1 MIPKVSILV
10 PIFNVSSFIE
20 RCAVSLFEQTFEDI
34 EYIFVNDCTP
44 DNSIEVLNN
53 VIQRYPNRQAQIRII
68 NHENNKG
75 LAGARNTG
83 IANANGDFILHI
95 DSDDYVE
102 PNMVELLYSK
112 AIAENSDIVVCD
124 FIMEWDNT
132 NRVVEQIWDKN
143 PKIFINKILS
153 VQAVPS
159 VWNKLF
165 KKKLYIENNISTIE
179 GINLGEDL
187 ITTPKLLYYSK
198 NVSKVGIPLCHYIQ
212 TNSNSYTKNYTEKNI
227 NNVEDVLKELTSF
240 FKNKEDFYLFEQSL
254 LEGKLKK
261 KIELIFNSDE
271 EYWNEL
277 FKIFPEINKLED
289 LSFLTI
295 RENIVY
301 FFIKNNYNSALSW
314 YKKMYNPLFNA
325 VQKLKGR

>member
-198 NVSKVGIPLCHYIQ
+198 NVSKVEIPLYHYLQ

-277 FKIFPEINKLED
+277 FKIFPEANKLKD
-289 LSFLTI
+289 FSFLTI
-295 RENIVY
+295 REKIIY
-301 FFIKNNYNSALSW
+301 FFISNNYSFTLSW

-325 VQKLKGR
+325 FQKLKGR

>member
-198 NVSKVGIPLCHYIQ
+198 NVSKVEIPLYHYLQ

-277 FKIFPEINKLED
+277 FKIFPEANKLKD
-289 LSFLTI
+289 FSFLTI

-314 YKKMYNPLFNA
+314 YKKMYIPLFKA
-325 VQKLKGR
+325 FQTLKGR

>member
-198 NVSKVGIPLCHYIQ
+198 NVSKVEIPLYHYLQ

-277 FKIFPEINKLED
+277 FKIFPEANKLKD
-289 LSFLTI
+289 FSFLTI

-314 YKKMYNPLFNA
+314 YKKMYIPLFNTF
-325 VQKLKGR
+325 QTLKGR

>member
-198 NVSKVGIPLCHYIQ
+198 NVSKVEIPLYHYLQ

-277 FKIFPEINKLED
+277 FKIFPEANKLKD
-289 LSFLTI
+289 FSFLTI
-295 RENIVY
+295 REKIIY
-301 FFIKNNYNSALSW
+301 FLISL
-314 YKKMYNPLFNA
+314 
-325 VQKLKGR
+325 

>member
-198 NVSKVGIPLCHYIQ
+198 NVSKVEIPLYHYLQ

-240 FKNKEDFYLFEQSL
+240 FKKKEDFYLFEQSL

-295 RENIVY
+295 REKIVY

>member
-68 NHENNKG
+68 NHEKNKG

-198 NVSKVGIPLCHYIQ
+198 NVSKVEIPLCHYLQ

-277 FKIFPEINKLED
+277 FKIFPEANKLKD
-289 LSFLTI
+289 FSFLTI
-295 RENIVY
+295 REKIIY
-301 FFIKNNYNSALSW
+301 FFISNNYSFTLSW

-325 VQKLKGR
+325 FQKLKGR

>member
-198 NVSKVGIPLCHYIQ
+198 NVSKVEIPLYHYLQ

-277 FKIFPEINKLED
+277 FKIFPEANKLKD
-289 LSFLTI
+289 FSFLTI
-295 RENIVY
+295 REKIIY
-301 FFIKNNYNSALSW
+301 FFISNNYSFALSW
-314 YKKMYNPLFNA
+314 YKKLYNPLFNA
-325 VQKLKGR
+325 FQKLKGR

>member
-198 NVSKVGIPLCHYIQ
+198 NVSKVEIPLYHYLQ

-277 FKIFPEINKLED
+277 FKIFPEANKLKD
-289 LSFLTI
+289 FSFLTI
-295 RENIVY
+295 REKIIY
-301 FFIKNNYNSALSW
+301 FFISNNYSFTLSW
-314 YKKMYNPLFNA
+314 YKKLYNPLFNA
-325 VQKLKGR
+325 FQKLKGR

>member
-198 NVSKVGIPLCHYIQ
+198 NVSKVEIPLYHYLQ

-295 RENIVY
+295 REKIVY